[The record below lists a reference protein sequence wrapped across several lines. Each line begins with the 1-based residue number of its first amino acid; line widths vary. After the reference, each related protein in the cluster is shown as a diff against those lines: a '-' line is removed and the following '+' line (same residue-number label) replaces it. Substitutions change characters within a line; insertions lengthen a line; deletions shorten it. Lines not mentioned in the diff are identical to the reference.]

1 MLGQIKR
8 FIPKPL
14 FSLYHWLLAQLA
26 NFIYRYP
33 SEKLIVI
40 GVTGTSGKSTVVYL
54 LSRVLASAGYKV
66 GAAATIF
73 FKIDQKEWLNDKKMT
88 MLGRFALQRLISQ
101 MAQVNCQYAI
111 IETSSEGIK
120 QHRQLGI
127 NYDLVLLTNLYP
139 EHLEAHGGFA
149 NYKKAKLKLF
159 NQLKT
164 QPPKLIAGQKI
175 PKTIIVN
182 LDQPE
187 AAEFLAPAADEKFAF
202 TLTNQSTSVGRVV
215 RAEKIKVTGQ
225 GLEFQVDNV
234 PFRLQLLGEHNVS
247 NALAVI
253 SIGLSQGL
261 SLASLAKS
269 LALVAGVPGRLEF
282 INGGQPFKII
292 VDYAF
297 EPRAMEKLYQVVK
310 LLPHQKV
317 IQVLGSAGGGRDQA
331 RRPVLG
337 QLAGQNAD
345 YVIVTNEDPYDQ
357 DPQTIIEAVAAGAR
371 EKGKILNQNLFT
383 ILDRRSAIAKALGLA
398 QPGDLVLITGK
409 GSEQAIVGKNNQKI
423 PWDDRLAVAEEL
435 KKLQAVSNKY

>member
-1 MLGQIKR
+1 MLGHIKR

-14 FSLYHWLLAQLA
+14 LSLYHWLLAQLA

-164 QPPKLIAGQKI
+164 QPPKLIA
-175 PKTIIVN
+175 
-182 LDQPE
+182 
-187 AAEFLAPAADEKFAF
+187 
-202 TLTNQSTSVGRVV
+202 
-215 RAEKIKVTGQ
+215 
-225 GLEFQVDNV
+225 
-234 PFRLQLLGEHNVS
+234 
-247 NALAVI
+247 
-253 SIGLSQGL
+253 
-261 SLASLAKS
+261 
-269 LALVAGVPGRLEF
+269 
-282 INGGQPFKII
+282 
-292 VDYAF
+292 
-297 EPRAMEKLYQVVK
+297 
-310 LLPHQKV
+310 
-317 IQVLGSAGGGRDQA
+317 
-331 RRPVLG
+331 
-337 QLAGQNAD
+337 
-345 YVIVTNEDPYDQ
+345 
-357 DPQTIIEAVAAGAR
+357 
-371 EKGKILNQNLFT
+371 
-383 ILDRRSAIAKALGLA
+383 
-398 QPGDLVLITGK
+398 
-409 GSEQAIVGKNNQKI
+409 
-423 PWDDRLAVAEEL
+423 
-435 KKLQAVSNKY
+435 